1 MELNVQDW
9 KEFRL
14 NKIFTVKGGFYNKKP
29 EHSEKGTIPFLA
41 STENNNGVTEYY
53 SLNDIISWDKVG
65 EPDNT
70 IENKLFSGNCIAVTV
85 NGSVCNA
92 FYQKEQFTCSHD
104 ITQLCLRKHQLNEHI
119 GQFLCTVIMMEKYK
133 WNYGRKPHDVKKFG
147 LSIIKLP
154 ITHNSNKTPYIDKN
168 RTYSDEGYIPD
179 WQFMEDYIKS
189 LHHKPITTKVK
200 SGNVKEL
207 DVNNWEEFK
216 VSGLFTLLNGKG
228 ITKEEIEENSGTF
241 VAVQSGEENNGVLGK
256 IDKQYCIKMGYTL
269 TDKMC
274 LTVARTGS
282 AGFVSFQSAGCV
294 VGDSAKILLLDDDIA
309 TTNVYLFL
317 QTILT
322 ANRFKYDY
330 GRKVTEDKYLA
341 DIIKLP
347 IKRDSNGN
355 PIIDDNRTY
364 SDKGYIPDWQFMEDY
379 INSLPYN
386 DRI

>member
-9 KEFRL
+9 KEFNIARL
-14 NKIFTVKGGFYNKKP
+14 CYVDMGNKFDNDKMTYERPSINFVSRT
-29 EHSEKGTIPFLA
+29 A
-41 STENNNGVTEYY
+41 NNNGVSDVVDEILGVTPYQANSVTVALGGSIGSCYLQTKPFYTGQNVSVLLFNANVPNNAKLFITTMFMNECKYKY
-53 SLNDIISWDKVG
+53 VAFGRELNVHIRNDFTLYLPIKYN
-65 EPDNT
+65 EDNT
-70 IENKLFSGNCIAVTV
+70 PVIDENK
-85 NGSVCNA
+85 
-92 FYQKEQFTCSHD
+92 
-104 ITQLCLRKHQLNEHI
+104 
-119 GQFLCTVIMMEKYK
+119 
-133 WNYGRKPHDVKKFG
+133 
-147 LSIIKLP
+147 
-154 ITHNSNKTPYIDKN
+154 
-168 RTYSDEGYIPD
+168 TYSDEGYIPD

-200 SGNVKEL
+200 SGLVKEL
-207 DVNNWEEFK
+207 DVYNREEFK

-309 TTNVYLFL
+309 TTSVYLFL
-317 QTILT
+317 QTVLT

-330 GRKVTEDKYLA
+330 GRKVTEDKYLS

-347 IKRDSNGN
+347 IKRDSDGK
-355 PIIDDNRTY
+355 PVIDDNRTY
-364 SDKGYIPDWQFMEDY
+364 SDSGYIPDWQFMEDY
-379 INSLPYN
+379 INSLPYS

>member
-14 NKIFTVKGGFYNKKP
+14 NKVFTLKGGFFNKKP
-29 EHSEKGTIPFLA
+29 EHSEVGTIPFLA

-70 IENKLFSGNCIAVTV
+70 LENKLFSANCIAVTV

-92 FYQKEQFTCSHD
+92 FYQKTQFTCSHD
-104 ITQLCLRKHQLNEHI
+104 ITQLCLKHHTMNEYI
-119 GQFLCTVIMMEKYK
+119 GQFLCVVIMMDKYR

-147 LSIIKLP
+147 MSIIKLP
-154 ITHNSNKTPYIDKN
+154 IKYNEDNIPVIDEK

-200 SGNVKEL
+200 SDNVKDL
-207 DVNNWEEFK
+207 DIDNWEEFK
-216 VSGLFTLLNGKG
+216 VSDLFNVKYGINMELNTCIETTSDDPEG
-228 ITKEEIEENSGTF
+228 IAF
-241 VAVQSGEENNGVLGK
+241 VARTAENNGVSAYVKRIEGK
-256 IDKQYCIKMGYTL
+256 EPQPPETI
-269 TDKMC
+269 
-274 LTVARTGS
+274 TVAGGGS
-282 AGFVSFQSAGCV
+282 VLSTFVQKRPFYSGR
-294 VGDSAKILLLDDDIA
+294 DLYLLIAKEDINLKVKMFIS
-309 TTNVYLFL
+309 TVLF
-317 QTILT
+317 
-322 ANRFKYDY
+322 ANQYRYSY
-330 GRKVTEDKYLA
+330 GRQANKTLPDL
-341 DIIKLP
+341 ILKLP

-355 PIIDDNRTY
+355 PVIDDNRTY
-364 SDKGYIPDWQFMEDY
+364 SDNGYIPDWQFMEDY
-379 INSLPYN
+379 INSLPYS